1 MAKSKIIK
9 ELANKEISLEVAF
22 NRLLIIASDIG
33 NTDLIDWATNEL
45 NGYSNDSKIPKYREG
60 KMGHI
65 GYSGINGH
73 LQVRNQPLP
82 LSVFDKEILDYIKV
96 NYFDQDIATIGRF
109 AFGNNGEIGLDLTEL
124 AGNVYKNSS
133 IQCISI
139 SMKFPKEMFLGIL
152 SVIRTKLLKIFIELD
167 KNFGCLD
174 NLDIDTNGRKLKEIN
189 NKLNIII
196 YEDNSVTIGDGNK
209 LKDNLFQKLGGKNN
223 GN

>member
-9 ELANKEISLEVAF
+9 ELANKEISLEVDF

-65 GYSGINGH
+65 VYSGINGR
-73 LQVRNQPLP
+73 LQVNNQPLP

-96 NYFDQDIATIGRF
+96 NYFDQDIATIERF
-109 AFGNNGEIGLDLTEL
+109 AFGDNGEIGLDLTEL

-152 SVIRTKLLKIFIELD
+152 SAIRTKLLKIFIELD
-167 KNFGCLD
+167 RDFGCLD
-174 NLDIDTNGRKLKEIN
+174 NLDIDTNGRKLEDIN
-189 NKLNIII
+189 NKLNVII
-196 YEDNSVTIGDGNK
+196 YEDNSVTIGDSNK
-209 LKDNLFQKLGGKNN
+209 LKNNLFQKLGGKK
-223 GN
+223 